1 MKISG
6 GRLADYVKTLHQ
18 KACRTYSTI
27 IYLHSTNQIID
38 LSRCRWH
45 CRCQI
50 LNSLIGGLART
61 KATATTT
68 QENSDLIG
76 WTRKNNRAA
85 RVARTLEQFFDVVC
99 QMTAWNS
106 VSKFKVLMTTWTHRS
121 LYLLQLRFYRSICSL
136 LCQQLRMRGRSYKQ
150 KIVGISQML
159 IFKWR
164 FRRRRFFL
172 STLM

>member
-18 KACRTYSTI
+18 KACRSCSTI
-27 IYLHSTNQIID
+27 IFLHSTNQIID
-38 LSRCRWH
+38 LSRCRWR
-45 CRCQI
+45 CRRQI
-50 LNSLIGGLART
+50 LNSPIGGLART

-76 WTRKNNRAA
+76 WTKKNNRAA

-99 QMTAWNS
+99 QMTAWN
-106 VSKFKVLMTTWTHRS
+106 FQMTTWTHRS